1 VRALIREWRFQAA
14 SDNGAAVQS
23 HALFDLAKD
32 PEPVYDLKA
41 APKKK

>member
-1 VRALIREWRFQAA
+1 LQEKRL
-14 SDNGAAVQS
+14 QS